1 MVLRGEFR
9 VCGVASNIM
18 QSGATSANIC
28 RQLPQGVPAV
38 EVTTAIAMNGSDDP
52 AAIALAT
59 AAASAH
65 IVLP

>member
-1 MVLRGEFR
+1 VVSCGVLR
-9 VCGVASNIM
+9 VWGVARNIL

-38 EVTTAIAMNGSDDP
+38 EVTTAIATRGCDAP
-52 AAIALAT
+52 EAIALAT